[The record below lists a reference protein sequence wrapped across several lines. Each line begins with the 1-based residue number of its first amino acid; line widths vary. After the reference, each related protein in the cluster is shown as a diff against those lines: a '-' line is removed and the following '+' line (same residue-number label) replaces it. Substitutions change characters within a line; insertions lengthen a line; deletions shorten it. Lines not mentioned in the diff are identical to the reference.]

1 MVVLQLLILL
11 KLFTDCHLVQIS
23 FITRFPSQLLHVLIE
38 IDVPSKLVQMDIF
51 LAVAQNKLVFSI
63 LYIPLQCAFPGSWV
77 HWTMRLT
84 SATYSFSSW
93 SFPLEEEGVQCA
105 VLLGEC
111 RKQASK
117 GPVSSSFISVCCR
130 HLHYVMLL
138 WVYQLHSKIRCLSLY
153 CNWKLFHNFL
163 ERLESFRFQAQF
175 FCFIFAFLIFCVH
188 GSWS

>member
-1 MVVLQLLILL
+1 M
-11 KLFTDCHLVQIS
+11 
-23 FITRFPSQLLHVLIE
+23 
-38 IDVPSKLVQMDIF
+38 
-51 LAVAQNKLVFSI
+51 FSV

-77 HWTMRLT
+77 HWTMGLT
-84 SATYSFSSW
+84 SATCSFSSW

-138 WVYQLHSKIRCLSLY
+138 WAYQLHSKIRCLSFYCYWKAVSQLHRKVRKFSFPASIFFALFLLFWSSVCVVLDLNELLY
-153 CNWKLFHNFL
+153 LL
-163 ERLESFRFQAQF
+163 
-175 FCFIFAFLIFCVH
+175 
-188 GSWS
+188 GS